1 MIIRRG
7 YRPGLTMPELLVGMI
22 ILSFVGMG
30 FTRLLVSQTRF
41 FDQQG
46 AATGARNVA
55 RSSLNRVISD
65 IRMVEAEGGVL
76 AADAQSITMRVP
88 YAIGVVCDAGTL
100 AMLPADSAM
109 YEDAPSAYAW
119 RDANGVYS
127 YVTSSVAIGAGTAS
141 NCTGAGITDLS
152 SQGGKVVS
160 IQPTLPAGAV
170 VGSPVFLSRV
180 VRYDLKTS
188 GVVAGKIGLFRIQTA
203 PAGAEEEIAAPFDT
217 DSRFRFFVGNSSS
230 AQDAAPA
237 DLTTLRGI
245 ELRFSAQSE
254 RAPAGATG
262 VRTEKL
268 TTAVFFKN
276 RRS

>member
-1 MIIRRG
+1 MNMRRAH
-7 YRPGLTMPELLVGMI
+7 RPGMTMPELLVGMI
-22 ILSFVGMG
+22 ILAFVGMG

-46 AATGARNVA
+46 ASTGARNVA

-65 IRMVEAEGGVL
+65 IRMVEAEGGVI

-109 YEDAPSAYAW
+109 YAEAPSAYAW
-119 RDANGVYS
+119 RDGNGVYT
-127 YVTSSVAIGAGTAS
+127 YVTSSVAIGTGSAS
-141 NCTGAGITDLS
+141 TCTGAGVTDLS
-152 SQGGKVVS
+152 AQGGKVVS
-160 IQPTLPAGAV
+160 IQPALPVGAA

-180 VRYDLKTS
+180 VRYEIKSS
-188 GVVAGKIGLFRIQTA
+188 GLVAGKMGIFRTQTA
-203 PAGAEEEIAAPFDT
+203 PAGAEEEIAAPFST
-217 DSRFRFFVGNSSS
+217 DSRFRFFVGNASV

-245 ELRFSAQSE
+245 ELKLSAQSE
-254 RAPAGATG
+254 RAPAGSTG